1 MSFKQFALAGA
12 GVFLVLGFGY
22 ISAGDLVKRK
32 DKVEFQKIQLKSDST
47 KIKELDMQYNQ
58 LNHNLEKADEQR
70 QQSAEELNKIKQQK
84 DNLEKQKR
92 DLEAQL
98 QAKIEAKTKLA
109 EASDKA
115 IKAATMTRAATAAPA
130 PAPQPQPKASGSVES
145 IVRAAAV
152 KHGVNPDYLVRVANC
167 ESTMGKNMVNRS
179 YYAGGSH
186 PTGLFQYLKETWN
199 RISSRSPYGQQP
211 WSEVMNNHTNAHVTA
226 WAFANGY
233 SGEWECA

>member
-1 MSFKQFALAGA
+1 MSAKQFALACV
-12 GVFLVLGFGY
+12 GVFTILGFGY
-22 ISAGDLVKRK
+22 VSAGDLVKRK
-32 DKVEFQKIQLKSDST
+32 DRVEFQKVQLKSDST
-47 KIKELDMQYNQ
+47 KIKELDIQYNQ
-58 LNHNLEKADEQR
+58 LNKNMEKVNEQKV
-70 QQSAEELNKIKQQK
+70 QTTDELNKIKQQK
-84 DNLEKQKR
+84 EDLEKQKR

-109 EASDKA
+109 EASDRA
-115 IKAATMTRAATAAPA
+115 IKAATMTKTASAAPA
-130 PAPQPQPKASGSVES
+130 PPAQPSGSMES

-152 KHGVNPDYLVRVANC
+152 KHGVNPDYLVRVARC
-167 ESTMGKNMVNRS
+167 ESTMNPNAVNRN
-179 YYAGGSH
+179 YFAGGSH

-211 WSEVMNNHTNAHVTA
+211 WSAVTNGHINAHVTA